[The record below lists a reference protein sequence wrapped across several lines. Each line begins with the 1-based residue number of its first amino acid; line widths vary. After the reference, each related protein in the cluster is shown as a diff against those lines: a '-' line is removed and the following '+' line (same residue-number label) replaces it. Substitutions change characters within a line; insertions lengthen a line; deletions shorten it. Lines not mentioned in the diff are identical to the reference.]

1 MSVKDRK
8 SWARKVMKQLS
19 NKFDLK
25 ECHFIV
31 LAGSKYREFLEIP
44 GKPEIPLEGQ
54 PIGKQL
60 QSLKRWLGK

>member
-1 MSVKDRK
+1 
-8 SWARKVMKQLS
+8 MKQLS